1 MVSARELWEFEEE
14 VAARF
19 AEGRIKGPVHLNS
32 PTQIEPLQAIF
43 ANVRPEDWVLGTWR
57 SHYHALLKGVPR
69 ELVMAEVLAGR
80 SMMLHFPSHK
90 FLTSAIVGGILP
102 LACGLAAGGARVWC
116 FVGDMAAT
124 TGGFH
129 EALRLTHCRDLSIT
143 FIEEDNGLATNTPTE
158 AAWGTPEGTELRHR
172 IYKYQR
178 LGSHYVSLPGG
189 ARGF

>member
-1 MVSARELWEFEEE
+1 MISARELWEFEEE

-19 AEGRIKGPVHLNS
+19 AEGKIKGPVHLNS

-43 ANVRPEDWVLGTWR
+43 AEVRPEDWVLGTWR

-80 SMMLHFPSHK
+80 SMMLHFPAHK

-102 LACGLAAGGARVWC
+102 LACGLAAGGALVWC
-116 FVGDMAAT
+116 FVGDMTAT

-129 EALRLTHCRDLSIT
+129 EAVKLSSSRALPIT
-143 FIEEDNGLATNTPTE
+143 FIQEDNGLSTNSPTI
-158 AAWGTPEGTELRHR
+158 AAWGTAQAVLPFRH
-172 IYKYQR
+172 YTYQR
-178 LGSHYVSLPGG
+178 LGSHYLSLPGG